1 MNVLYLSRSRRK
13 IWATDFAINQGNAL
27 TVRQYVLHKYLLYL
41 TYIIDP
47 SRPDVN
53 RHKDQLYVITPKT
66 SIMTLTQ
73 ENRLVYIIDLSS
85 SLATVG
91 NTRSDILLSEVF
103 LT

>member
-1 MNVLYLSRSRRK
+1 
-13 IWATDFAINQGNAL
+13 
-27 TVRQYVLHKYLLYL
+27 VLHKYLLY
-41 TYIIDP
+41 TVDP
-47 SRPDVN
+47 SIAETMN

-66 SIMTLTQ
+66 SIMTLAQ

>member
-1 MNVLYLSRSRRK
+1 MIYE
-13 IWATDFAINQGNAL
+13 
-27 TVRQYVLHKYLLYL
+27 LHFFFLCN
-41 TYIIDP
+41 YISKFFFIDP
-47 SRPDVN
+47 LRTDITN

-66 SIMTLTQ
+66 TIMTLSQ

-103 LT
+103 ETYV